1 MPPNNFHETPP
12 LKLLVLPSLL
22 LALAVGH
29 MPAAAPAATGSI
41 TGRVQN
47 TDTGQYVNNARVTVR
62 GTGLSILTDEIG
74 TFRLPAVPAG
84 EVILDIFYTGLDPLR
99 VRLSLDPRD
108 QGHVLIRTTARAL
121 LIDGKRKTPRQYST
135 L

>member
-1 MPPNNFHETPP
+1 
-12 LKLLVLPSLL
+12 
-22 LALAVGH
+22 

-62 GTGLSILTDEIG
+62 GTGLSILTDETG

-84 EVILDIFYTGLDPLR
+84 EVILDIFYTGLDPRR
-99 VRLSLDPRD
+99 VRLPLDPRD
-108 QGHVLIRTTARAL
+108 QGHVLIRTTR
-121 LIDGKRKTPRQYST
+121 PRPHHP
-135 L
+135 